1 MANRRVRK
9 IRSQVIKLA
18 LFSGA
23 EVLFVAERPDDRV
36 GEGAIIL
43 MGSDPETPMLD
54 AARRILNELKHH
66 FKNAGLDL
74 DYRVK
79 EIKERATK
87 K

>member
-9 IRSQVIKLA
+9 IRSQAIKLA
-18 LFSGA
+18 LFSGT
-23 EVLFVAERPDDRV
+23 EVLFVAERPDDGV
-36 GEGAIIL
+36 GEGATL
-43 MGSDPETPMLD
+43 FLSSDPETPMLD
-54 AARRILNELKHH
+54 AARRVLNELKHH
-66 FKNAGLDL
+66 FKNSGLDL